1 MSVVAYQENFRGTLS
16 PGISRLS
23 RRKILLGCGIAFPLL
38 WVGMDI
44 VASMLYE
51 GYSYRDQTVSE
62 LSAIDA
68 PTRPFWFALGTLW
81 SLFVIAFA
89 VGIWQSAGPTR
100 ALRIVAG
107 LLIAYAV
114 ITLTLGPFSSMHKR
128 EVLAAGGAT
137 LSDTLH
143 LIVTGIGVLTFLL
156 EIGFAAAAFG
166 TWFRLYSI
174 ATIGAMLVFGA
185 ITSFYAPQVQANQP
199 TPWVGV
205 YERIN
210 AYGYML
216 WISVLAV
223 ALWRNHDVGRVL
235 VDAPGYLS
243 GSSDCQLTSASDRGL
258 ADSSSKNRR
267 PSDDGM
273 KS

>member
-1 MSVVAYQENFRGTLS
+1 MSVVAHQENFRGTLS

-23 RRKILLGCGIAFPLL
+23 SRKILLGCGIAFPLL

-51 GYSYRDQTVSE
+51 GYSYQDQTVSE

-68 PTRPFWFALGTLW
+68 PTRPFWFACGTLW
-81 SLFVIAFA
+81 SLLVIAFA
-89 VGIWQSAGPTR
+89 VGVWQSAGRTR

-114 ITLTLGPFSSMHKR
+114 ITLTVGPFSSMHQR
-128 EVLAAGGAT
+128 EVLAARGAT

-143 LIVTGIGVLTFLL
+143 LIVTGIGVFTFLL
-156 EIGFAAAAFG
+156 EIGFAATAFG

-174 ATIGAMLVFGA
+174 ATIVAMLVFGA
-185 ITSFYAPQVQANQP
+185 ITSVYAPQVQANEP

-216 WISVLAV
+216 WIGVLA
-223 ALWRNHDVGRVL
+223 ATLWRNHDVGRVL
-235 VDAPGYLS
+235 LDAPGYFS
-243 GSSDCQLTSASDRGL
+243 GNNDRQLTSASDRGL
-258 ADSSSKNRR
+258 ADSSTRNRC